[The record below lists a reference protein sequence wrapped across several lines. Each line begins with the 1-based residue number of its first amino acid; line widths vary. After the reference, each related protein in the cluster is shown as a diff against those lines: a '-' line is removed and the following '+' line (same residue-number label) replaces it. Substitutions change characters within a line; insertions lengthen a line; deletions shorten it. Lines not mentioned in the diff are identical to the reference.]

1 MPIYE
6 YACTECGHTME
17 VILRHRDRQPRKCE
31 KCSGKLKK
39 LVSRTSFQLKGGGW
53 FDHGYSSGSSG
64 SGNSSGSAGS
74 SGSSDSAGSG
84 DSSGSSS
91 KSSSSSD
98 KSDSKSDKS
107 DSKTTSGSKNS

>member
-53 FDHGYSSGSSG
+53 FDHGYSSGSS
-64 SGNSSGSAGS
+64 
-74 SGSSDSAGSG
+74 DSAGSG
-84 DSSGSSS
+84 DSSGSGGSGGSSSSGGSGS

-98 KSDSKSDKS
+98 KSDSK
-107 DSKTTSGSKNS
+107 TTSSSKNS